1 MSAEDGRHAAA
12 DLTGTFTATPLARTD
27 DSLRIDMFETIEA
40 AAPVWRAL
48 EREADGCLYNTF
60 DWLSAWQ
67 KHVGAPVGVHPLI
80 IVGSR
85 EGRPDLLL
93 PLGVRRRGPLTIAR
107 VLGDCHGNQNTGLT
121 RRGVRRPDGRT
132 LCDMLTEAARKAR
145 IDVLDLRHLSAGGV
159 FDGRAV
165 PPVAPSPSPIFNL
178 PLQSDFDAL
187 FRARRGKDARKKLRS
202 KERKLAESG
211 AIAVVTATDEATAR
225 ALLDTLIRQRSDR
238 AAATGIPTAFDDPA
252 VRAFLTDRLVRA
264 TLAGDTAFTIHA
276 LEVGGIVRATYVG
289 GLRDGRY
296 YAYSNSIAD
305 DELSSLSPG
314 DILLKH
320 LIERMCDAGAT
331 CFDFGL
337 GAERYKV
344 AWADP
349 EPLFDLTLPVSARG
363 HAAAAAIRL
372 ARSAKRTIRSS
383 PRLWSLVRRLR
394 RLRAGAGTSG

>member
-1 MSAEDGRHAAA
+1 
-12 DLTGTFTATPLARTD
+12 
-27 DSLRIDMFETIEA
+27 
-40 AAPVWRAL
+40 
-48 EREADGCLYNTF
+48 
-60 DWLSAWQ
+60 
-67 KHVGAPVGVHPLI
+67 
-80 IVGSR
+80 
-85 EGRPDLLL
+85 
-93 PLGVRRRGPLTIAR
+93 
-107 VLGDCHGNQNTGLT
+107 
-121 RRGVRRPDGRT
+121 
-132 LCDMLTEAARKAR
+132 
-145 IDVLDLRHLSAGGV
+145 
-159 FDGRAV
+159 
-165 PPVAPSPSPIFNL
+165 
-178 PLQSDFDAL
+178 
-187 FRARRGKDARKKLRS
+187 DARKKLRS

-337 GAERYKV
+337 GAERYK
-344 AWADP
+344 
-349 EPLFDLTLPVSARG
+349 
-363 HAAAAAIRL
+363 
-372 ARSAKRTIRSS
+372 
-383 PRLWSLVRRLR
+383 
-394 RLRAGAGTSG
+394 